1 MNEVVALGELR
12 LPVRR
17 SARRRT
23 VELTVERDGQVR
35 VDAPMDVAIGRIE
48 RFVHDKRMWLY
59 TTLARKA
66 ALRDRM
72 VGREFVTGEA
82 FWYLG
87 RSYRLELARSQAVP
101 LRLSAGRFQ
110 LRRDARAQGRVHF
123 EGWYTSHALGW
134 IGPRVE
140 RFAARFEV
148 QPAGVEVRD
157 LGNRWGSCGARR
169 VVNFHWAT
177 VLLPP
182 SAIEYVIVHELAHLQ
197 ELHHTPEFW
206 RLVERVMPE
215 FEARKRW
222 LGERGGEYVWQQS

>member
-1 MNEVVALGELR
+1 MRERVVLGDLR

-23 VELTVERDGQVR
+23 VGMTVERDGGVH
-35 VDAPMDVAIGRIE
+35 VDAPMDTALLRIE
-48 RFVHDKRMWLY
+48 QFVHDKRMWLH
-59 TTLARKA
+59 TKLAQKA
-66 ALRDRM
+66 VLREGMAD
-72 VGREFVTGEA
+72 REFVTGEA

-87 RSYRLELARSQAVP
+87 RSHRLEVVRTQAVA
-101 LRLSAGRFQ
+101 LRLASGRFQ
-110 LRRDARAQGRVHF
+110 LRRDARAQGRTHF
-123 EGWYTSHALGW
+123 VGWYTAHALAW
-134 IGPRVE
+134 IGERLE
-140 RFAARFEV
+140 RFAARFDV
-148 QPAGVEVRD
+148 QPAGVLVRD

-197 ELHHTPEFW
+197 EPHHTPEFW

-215 FEARKRW
+215 FEQRKRW
-222 LGERGGEYVWQQS
+222 LGERGGEFVGW